1 MNNIIETKKLSKS
14 YFLNKKLNVLNN
26 VNIKIKK
33 GDLVALLGPSG
44 SGKSTLLHLLAL
56 LDRPSTGEIYFDSK
70 KISLLSEKSKDN
82 IRGNKISI
90 IYQQNNLLNDFS
102 ALENVEIA
110 LISSGAT
117 QKKSSLLAKALL
129 SQVGLSKRYNHFPAD
144 LSGGEQQRVAI
155 ARALINEPELIL
167 ADEPTGSLDR
177 FNSNEIFNFFLKMK
191 TKKRTIIYA
200 THNRQL
206 ADKADYKLSIIDG
219 SIRRINGKKSY

>member
-56 LDRPSTGEIYFDSK
+56 LARPSTGEIYFDSE

-110 LISSGAT
+110 LISNGTT
-117 QKKSSLLAKALL
+117 QKKSSFFCSIQTTSAL
-129 SQVGLSKRYNHFPAD
+129 
-144 LSGGEQQRVAI
+144 
-155 ARALINEPELIL
+155 
-167 ADEPTGSLDR
+167 
-177 FNSNEIFNFFLKMK
+177 
-191 TKKRTIIYA
+191 
-200 THNRQL
+200 
-206 ADKADYKLSIIDG
+206 
-219 SIRRINGKKSY
+219 

>member
-1 MNNIIETKKLSKS
+1 MNNIIETKKLTKN
-14 YFLNKKLNVLNN
+14 YFLNKKLNVLSNI
-26 VNIKIKK
+26 NIKIKK
-33 GDLVALLGPSG
+33 GELVALLGPSG

-56 LDRPSTGEIYFDSK
+56 LDKPSSGEIYFDSK
-70 KISLLSEKSKDN
+70 KISLLSEKNKDK
-82 IRGNKISI
+82 IRGNRISI

-102 ALENVEIA
+102 ALENVEIP
-110 LISSGAT
+110 LISNGTSK
-117 QKKSSLLAKALL
+117 KKSNFMAKKLLY
-129 SQVGLSKRYNHFPAD
+129 QVGLSKRYNHFPTD

-155 ARALINEPELIL
+155 ARALINEPELVL

-191 TKKRTIIYA
+191 SKKRTIIYA

-219 SIRRINGKKSY
+219 TIKRING

>member
-26 VNIKIKK
+26 INIKIKK

-70 KISLLSEKSKDN
+70 NISLLSEKSKDN

-110 LISSGAT
+110 LISSGTT

-129 SQVGLSKRYNHFPAD
+129 SQVGLSKRYNHFPVD

-219 SIRRINGKKSY
+219 SIRRVNG

>member
-1 MNNIIETKKLSKS
+1 MNSIIETKKLSKS

-26 VNIKIKK
+26 INIKIKK

-56 LDRPSTGEIYFDSK
+56 LDRPSTGEIYFDSR

-219 SIRRINGKKSY
+219 SIRRVNG

>member
-26 VNIKIKK
+26 INIKIKK

-129 SQVGLSKRYNHFPAD
+129 SQVGLSKRFNHFPAD

-219 SIRRINGKKSY
+219 SIRRVNG

>member
-26 VNIKIKK
+26 INIKIKK

-56 LDRPSTGEIYFDSK
+56 LDRPTTGEIYFDSK

-110 LISSGAT
+110 LISSGTT

-129 SQVGLSKRYNHFPAD
+129 NQVGLSKRYNHFPVD

-219 SIRRINGKKSY
+219 SIRRVNG

>member
-26 VNIKIKK
+26 INIKIKK

-56 LDRPSTGEIYFDSK
+56 LDQPSAGEIYFDSK

-110 LISSGAT
+110 LISSGTT

-129 SQVGLSKRYNHFPAD
+129 SQVGLSKRYNHFPVD

-177 FNSNEIFNFFLKMK
+177 FNSNEIFNIFLKMK

-219 SIRRINGKKSY
+219 SIRRVNG

>member
-26 VNIKIKK
+26 INIKIKK
-33 GDLVALLGPSG
+33 GDLV
-44 SGKSTLLHLLAL
+44 
-56 LDRPSTGEIYFDSK
+56 GEIYFDSK

-110 LISSGAT
+110 LISSGTT

-219 SIRRINGKKSY
+219 SIRRVNG

>member
-14 YFLNKKLNVLNN
+14 YFLNKKLNILNN
-26 VNIKIKK
+26 INIKIKK

-70 KISLLSEKSKDN
+70 NISLLSEKSKDN

-110 LISSGAT
+110 LISSGTT

-129 SQVGLSKRYNHFPAD
+129 SQVGLSKRFNHFPAD

-219 SIRRINGKKSY
+219 SIRRVNG

>member
-26 VNIKIKK
+26 INIKIKK

-56 LDRPSTGEIYFDSK
+56 LDRPSTGEIYFDSR

-110 LISSGAT
+110 LISSGTT

-129 SQVGLSKRYNHFPAD
+129 SQVGLSKRFNHFPAD

-219 SIRRINGKKSY
+219 SIRRVNG

>member
-26 VNIKIKK
+26 INIKIKK

-70 KISLLSEKSKDN
+70 NISLLSEKSKDN

-129 SQVGLSKRYNHFPAD
+129 SQVGLSKRYNHFPVD

-219 SIRRINGKKSY
+219 SIRRVNG

>member
-110 LISSGAT
+110 LISSGTT
-117 QKKSSLLAKALL
+117 QKKSRLLAKALL
-129 SQVGLSKRYNHFPAD
+129 SQVGLSKRFNHFPTD

-219 SIRRINGKKSY
+219 SIRRVNG

>member
-26 VNIKIKK
+26 INIKIKK
-33 GDLVALLGPSG
+33 GELVALLGPSG

-56 LDRPSTGEIYFDSK
+56 LDKPSSGEIYFDSK

-110 LISSGAT
+110 LISSGTT

-219 SIRRINGKKSY
+219 SIRRVNG

>member
-26 VNIKIKK
+26 INIKIKK

-56 LDRPSTGEIYFDSK
+56 LDRPSIGEIYFDSK

-110 LISSGAT
+110 LISNGTS
-117 QKKSSLLAKALL
+117 QKKASLLAKALL
-129 SQVGLSKRYNHFPAD
+129 SQVGLSKRYNHFPVD

-219 SIRRINGKKSY
+219 SIRRVNG

>member
-26 VNIKIKK
+26 INIKIKK

-70 KISLLSEKSKDN
+70 NISLLSEKSKDN

-117 QKKSSLLAKALL
+117 QKKSSLLANALL

-219 SIRRINGKKSY
+219 SIRRVNG

>member
-1 MNNIIETKKLSKS
+1 MNNIIIETKKLSKS

-26 VNIKIKK
+26 INIKIKK

-110 LISSGAT
+110 LISSGTT

-219 SIRRINGKKSY
+219 SIRRVNG

>member
-14 YFLNKKLNVLNN
+14 YFLNKKLNVLKNI
-26 VNIKIKK
+26 NIKIKK

-70 KISLLSEKSKDN
+70 NISLLSEKSKDN

-110 LISSGAT
+110 LISSGTT

-219 SIRRINGKKSY
+219 SIRRVNG

>member
-26 VNIKIKK
+26 INIKIKK

-70 KISLLSEKSKDN
+70 NISLLSEKNKDN

-110 LISSGAT
+110 LISSGTT
-117 QKKSSLLAKALL
+117 QKKSRLLAKALL
-129 SQVGLSKRYNHFPAD
+129 SQVGLSKRYNHFPVD

-219 SIRRINGKKSY
+219 SIRRVNG

>member
-110 LISSGAT
+110 LISNGTT

-129 SQVGLSKRYNHFPAD
+129 SQVGLSKRYNHFPVD

-219 SIRRINGKKSY
+219 SIRRVNG

>member
-26 VNIKIKK
+26 INIKIKK

-56 LDRPSTGEIYFDSK
+56 LDRPTTGEIYFDSK

-110 LISSGAT
+110 LISSGTT

-206 ADKADYKLSIIDG
+206 ADKADYKLSIVDG
-219 SIRRINGKKSY
+219 SIRRVNG

>member
-1 MNNIIETKKLSKS
+1 MNSIIETKKLSKS

-26 VNIKIKK
+26 INIKIKK

-110 LISSGAT
+110 LISSGIT

-129 SQVGLSKRYNHFPAD
+129 SQVGLSKRFNHFPTD

-219 SIRRINGKKSY
+219 SIRRVNG

>member
-110 LISSGAT
+110 LISSGTT
-117 QKKSSLLAKALL
+117 QKKSSLLAKTLL
-129 SQVGLSKRYNHFPAD
+129 SQVGLSKRFNHFPAD

-219 SIRRINGKKSY
+219 SIKRVNG

>member
-26 VNIKIKK
+26 INIKIKK

-56 LDRPSTGEIYFDSK
+56 LDRPSAGEIYFDSK

-110 LISSGAT
+110 LISSGTT

-219 SIRRINGKKSY
+219 SIRRVNG

>member
-26 VNIKIKK
+26 INIKIKK

-70 KISLLSEKSKDN
+70 NISLLSEKSKDN

-110 LISSGAT
+110 LISSGTT

-206 ADKADYKLSIIDG
+206 ADKADYKLSIVDG
-219 SIRRINGKKSY
+219 SIRRVNG

>member
-33 GDLVALLGPSG
+33 GDLVALIGPSG

-219 SIRRINGKKSY
+219 SIRRVNG

>member
-1 MNNIIETKKLSKS
+1 MNNIIETKKHSKS

-26 VNIKIKK
+26 INIKIKK

-129 SQVGLSKRYNHFPAD
+129 SQVGLSQRYNHFPAD

-206 ADKADYKLSIIDG
+206 ADKADYKLSIVDG
-219 SIRRINGKKSY
+219 SIRRVNG

>member
-110 LISSGAT
+110 LISSGTT

-129 SQVGLSKRYNHFPAD
+129 SQVGLSKRFNHFPAD

-219 SIRRINGKKSY
+219 SIKRVNG

>member
-1 MNNIIETKKLSKS
+1 MNSIIETKKLSKS

-26 VNIKIKK
+26 INIKIKK

-56 LDRPSTGEIYFDSK
+56 LDRPSTGEIYFDSR

-110 LISSGAT
+110 LISSGTT
-117 QKKSSLLAKALL
+117 QRKSSLLAKALL

-219 SIRRINGKKSY
+219 SIRRVNG

>member
-26 VNIKIKK
+26 INIKIKK

-70 KISLLSEKSKDN
+70 KISLLSEKSKDS

-110 LISSGAT
+110 LISSGTT

-129 SQVGLSKRYNHFPAD
+129 SQVGLSKRFNHFPAD

-219 SIRRINGKKSY
+219 SIRRVNG

>member
-26 VNIKIKK
+26 INIKIKK

-56 LDRPSTGEIYFDSK
+56 LDRPSIGEIYFDSK

-102 ALENVEIA
+102 AVENVEIA
-110 LISSGAT
+110 LISSGTT

-129 SQVGLSKRYNHFPAD
+129 SQVGLSKRYNHFPVD

-219 SIRRINGKKSY
+219 SIKRVNG

>member
-14 YFLNKKLNVLNN
+14 YFINKKLNVLNN
-26 VNIKIKK
+26 INIKIKK

-110 LISSGAT
+110 LISSGTT

-129 SQVGLSKRYNHFPAD
+129 SQVGLSKRYNHFPVD

-219 SIRRINGKKSY
+219 SIRRVNG